1 MITFRQMEIFAGI
14 VAHGSFRRCAVHL
27 GISPEAVSA
36 NMRALEDN
44 LGYHLFERRPGG
56 PALLTSLGQ
65 RAFQHASN
73 ILDDLS
79 YLYDTSEGS
88 TSRKIVLGAHP
99 YIMRYLQPGIDA
111 FRAQHP
117 EVILELD
124 IDGSVAPDF
133 PQKVARRAVDLAYY
147 FAFEH
152 DELEAKPFTATMAQ
166 EPLAIFMARD
176 HPLVTQSSITRAD
189 LSALPVVHL
198 SQRTALRPLIDRAL
212 EAYGLGHPPVAVE
225 SDDYGLIL
233 TSVRRGQGFGCLF
246 ASTGDDI
253 GGADAMVML
262 PMEQPLPNLLIRR
275 IARNLH
281 RGALVTELERSLRGA
296 FRGLPPG

>member
-14 VAHGSFRRCAVHL
+14 VAHGSFRRCADHL
-27 GISPEAVSA
+27 GISPEAVSS
-36 NMRALEDN
+36 NMRSLEDN
-44 LGYHLFERRPGG
+44 LGYQLFERQPGG
-56 PALLTSLGQ
+56 PALLTTLGA

-79 YLYDTSEGS
+79 YLYDTSEKGQ
-88 TSRKIVLGAHP
+88 SRKIILGAHP

-111 FRAQHP
+111 FRDKHP
-117 EVILELD
+117 DVTLELD
-124 IDGSVAPDF
+124 IDGNLAPDF

-147 FAFEH
+147 FAFEN
-152 DELEAKPFTATMAQ
+152 DVLEAKPFTATMAL
-166 EPLAIFMARD
+166 EPLAIFMSRD
-176 HPLVTQSSITRAD
+176 HPIVTQSSVSCAD

-198 SQRTALRPLIDRAL
+198 SQRSALRALIDRAL
-212 EAYGLGHPPVAVE
+212 EAYGLGHPAVAVE

-246 ASTGDDI
+246 ASTGDEI

-262 PMEQPLPNLLIRR
+262 PMERPLPSLLIRR
-275 IARNLH
+275 TARNLH

-296 FRGLPPG
+296 FRAPPLG

>member
-14 VAHGSFRRCAVHL
+14 VAHGSFRRCADHL

-44 LGYHLFERRPGG
+44 LGYYLFERRPGG
-56 PALLTSLGQ
+56 PALLTSLGR

-117 EVILELD
+117 EVIL
-124 IDGSVAPDF
+124 SW
-133 PQKVARRAVDLAYY
+133 
-147 FAFEH
+147 
-152 DELEAKPFTATMAQ
+152 
-166 EPLAIFMARD
+166 
-176 HPLVTQSSITRAD
+176 
-189 LSALPVVHL
+189 
-198 SQRTALRPLIDRAL
+198 
-212 EAYGLGHPPVAVE
+212 
-225 SDDYGLIL
+225 IL
-233 TSVRRGQGFGCLF
+233 TAASRPIFPKKSPAARWIWPIISHLNMTSWKQSPLRR
-246 ASTGDDI
+246 
-253 GGADAMVML
+253 
-262 PMEQPLPNLLIRR
+262 RWH
-275 IARNLH
+275 RN
-281 RGALVTELERSLRGA
+281 RLRYSCHEII
-296 FRGLPPG
+296 PW